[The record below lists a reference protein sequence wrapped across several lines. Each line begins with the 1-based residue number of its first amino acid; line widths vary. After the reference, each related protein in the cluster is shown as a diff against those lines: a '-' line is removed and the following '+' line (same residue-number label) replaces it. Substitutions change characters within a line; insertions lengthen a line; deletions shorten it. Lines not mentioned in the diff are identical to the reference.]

1 LEQANIAKS
10 DPAFLT
16 NSGNGCRKTEGQAM
30 RSYPTIGD
38 ILEARER
45 IKPHIRHT
53 PLLRAEKME
62 GAVCCQLYLKPEM
75 LQITGAFKIRG
86 ALNKMLSLPRDAIAN
101 GVIASSSGNHA
112 QGLSYAA
119 RMLGVKV
126 VLVLP
131 VTTPKIKIA
140 NTQALGAEVI
150 LFDGDTAARWKRVYE
165 IAAENNYATVHGF
178 EDPLV
183 MAGQGTIGCEILE
196 DLEDVDAVIV
206 PLGGGGLISGIATA
220 IKETKPSVRVIGAEP
235 ALTPKYYQSRING
248 ERTPLPL
255 KNTIA
260 DGLRISVPGQNPYP
274 IIEKYVDE
282 IVLVEDEYII
292 AGMRALAKDA
302 KLIAEPAASIGIGAL
317 LAGSIKVRSGEKVS
331 VVLSGGNWD
340 PCDLAEIYAGAK

>member
-1 LEQANIAKS
+1 MLNH
-10 DPAFLT
+10 
-16 NSGNGCRKTEGQAM
+16 
-30 RSYPTIGD
+30 PTIQD
-38 ILEARER
+38 IQEARQR
-45 IKPHIRHT
+45 LAPHIRHT
-53 PLLRAEKME
+53 PLLRAEKIE
-62 GAVCCQLYLKPEM
+62 QAVGCELYLKPET

-86 ALNKMLSLPRDAIAN
+86 ALNKTLSLPREAMAN

-126 VLVLP
+126 ILVLP
-131 VTTPKIKIA
+131 TTTPKIKIA
-140 NTQALGAEVI
+140 NTEALGAEVV
-150 LFDGDTAARWKRVYE
+150 LFDGDTAARWKKVYE
-165 IAAENNYATVHGF
+165 IAQENNYATIHGF
-178 EDPLV
+178 EDPIV
-183 MAGQGTIGCEILE
+183 MAGQGTIGCEILD
-196 DLEDVDAVIV
+196 DLEDVDTVIV

-235 ALTPKYYQSRING
+235 ALTPKYYHSRINRQ
-248 ERTPLPL
+248 RTSLPL

-282 IVLVEDEYII
+282 IILVEDEHII

-317 LAGSIKVRSGEKVS
+317 LAGSIKIRSDEKVCA
-331 VVLSGGNWD
+331 VLTGGNWD
-340 PCDLAEIYAGAK
+340 LPDLADIYKTGSE